1 MNEASGGRVHVRVT
15 RILLEGVA
23 ITASILAAFA
33 IQAWWD
39 GRQDADLERAAL
51 RTLLAEVELLEI
63 VMDSATAEHAAVVSA
78 GTYLLS
84 AIHAPDGRD
93 ADSVAMAAH
102 RIESMFLWG
111 TDVRTYDLLV
121 GSGRLNI
128 LADPSI
134 AESLVYLRNL
144 FDIVNQFQAREEA
157 FLEGQLGPF
166 YDAGLDRSRYP
177 WWTPGTF
184 DDVKLRTFPTNYL
197 ALLNDRTFNNL
208 VQRRLSLLVV
218 VDGFYPRIRREL
230 AEIRAAAAAS
240 PHG

>member
-1 MNEASGGRVHVRVT
+1 MTEASGGPVRV
-15 RILLEGVA
+15 RVARVLLQGAAV
-23 ITASILAAFA
+23 TASILAAFA

-128 LADPSI
+128 LADASI

-144 FDIVNQFQAREEA
+144 FEIVNRFQAREEA
-157 FLEGQLGPF
+157 FLERELGRF
-166 YDAGLDRSRYP
+166 YDASLDRSRDP

-184 DDVKLRTFPTNYL
+184 DEVELRRFPTNYVT
-197 ALLNDRTFNNL
+197 LLNDRTFSNL

-218 VDGFYPRIRREL
+218 VDGFYPRIRQTL
-230 AEIRAAAAAS
+230 AEIRVATEATLD
-240 PHG
+240 H